1 MTEDIEL
8 FEEYVQKN
16 KSYYTG
22 KLKKYNSGQRF
33 SFNVFA
39 FFFGAFWFLYRKMY
53 VEAIL
58 IVIALILE
66 GFLESIILT
75 NKIGQDQST
84 IVNMLGTITL
94 WTIIGFL
101 GNYFYLRKADKTILF
116 AKQNYPDNELL
127 KKYLKE
133 KGGVRFVFLLVIII
147 VIISFFVYNNYLT
160 INGN

>member
-1 MTEDIEL
+1 M
-8 FEEYVQKN
+8 
-16 KSYYTG
+16 
-22 KLKKYNSGQRF
+22 
-33 SFNVFA
+33 
-39 FFFGAFWFLYRKMY
+39 FWFLYRKIY

-58 IVIALILE
+58 IIIALILE

-84 IVNMLGTITL
+84 IVNILGTITL

-101 GNYFYLRKADKTILF
+101 GNYFYLKKAVKTILF

-133 KGGVRFVFLLVIII
+133 KGGVSFVFLVVIII
-147 VIISFFVYNNYLT
+147 VIISFFVYNNYLVN
-160 INGN
+160 NGN